1 MLRFGGFSGAL
12 CGIFG
17 FCLFGDPRFFLVCR
31 SLFLDRRLVKGIVLT
46 DQMRIFRAA
55 VQRAL
60 QFIGRIRC
68 AGQGVRVCS
77 VTICHVDPFFACDR
91 VIYLK
96 VAVGITTDVRA
107 EVFFLFGPAYSVG
120 KAAECAFGSGTGR
133 LRCRSEQTAKRSAQ
147 CTAHCAAC
155 GAKQSCNYGKS
166 RGCPFTCRHV
176 KPIRVV

>member
-31 SLFLDRRLVKGIVLT
+31 SLFIDRRLVKGIVLT
-46 DQMRIFRAA
+46 DQLRIFRAA

-96 VAVGITTDVRA
+96 VAVRITTEVRA
-107 EVFFLFGPAYSVG
+107 EVFWFGRRIGSIG
-120 KAAECAFGSGTGR
+120 FGFFGGR
-133 LRCRSEQTAKRSAQ
+133 SFIGVLLTCEFKMNFNAGCR
-147 CTAHCAAC
+147 
-155 GAKQSCNYGKS
+155 
-166 RGCPFTCRHV
+166 
-176 KPIRVV
+176 